1 VVVVGGKVVV
11 GGSVVVVGSTVVVV
25 VSQSHETELSTPTV
39 YCRQIKASEAVI
51 PPERVVSQIQGTS
64 QVSVSTAARRMNK
77 QSRAIALAPVLN
89 GCEQSLRSA
98 RAGVAAPGRNV
109 VRSSRPKTQD
119 RAADD
124 TLITVPP
131 HHP

>member
-1 VVVVGGKVVV
+1 VVVGA
-11 GGSVVVVGSTVVVV
+11 TVVVV
-25 VSQSHETELSTPTV
+25 VSQSHETELSTPTA

-98 RAGVAAPGRNV
+98 RAGVAAPSTSV
-109 VRSSRPKTQD
+109 VSSKPKTQD